1 MKQNGVSKGPKDNEN
16 FQRYRWLRAFSER
29 SEILLVGLGFAWLV
43 LLVVELIWHLTPFL
57 ESVVLI
63 IWVIF
68 ILDFL
73 IRLFLASRKWTF
85 LKQNVLTIVSLFIPA
100 FRVFRV
106 FASLRLLRTIG
117 VIRSLRVIR
126 VVTSINRGM
135 RALGRAFDRRAFG
148 YVILLTLMVCFVG
161 AAAMFAFEKETGAF
175 TNYWDALWW
184 TAMLL
189 TSIASEYWPRTAE
202 GKAVTLFLGIY
213 SLGVLGYFTAMLA
226 SFFIG
231 QDANNQKG
239 EIAGAKQI
247 DQIARELKRLR
258 EEVAKINK
266 APEKTE

>member
-1 MKQNGVSKGPKDNEN
+1 MKRKEVSNDSRNEDNRL
-16 FQRYRWLRAFSER
+16 RYRWLRAFNER
-29 SEILLVGLGFAWLV
+29 FEILLVVLGFAWLV
-43 LLVVELIWHLTPFL
+43 LLVIELIWQLTPFL
-57 ESVVLI
+57 ESIVLI

-68 ILDFL
+68 IIDFL
-73 IRLFLASRKWTF
+73 IKFFLASRKWTF

-106 FASLRLLRTIG
+106 FASLRLLRTMG

-135 RALGRAFDRRAFG
+135 RTLGKTFDRRAFG

-175 TNYWDALWW
+175 NNYWDALWW

-189 TSIASEYWPRTAE
+189 TSIASEYWPQTAE
-202 GKAVTLFLGIY
+202 GKVVTLFLGVY

-231 QDANNQKG
+231 QDASNQKG

-247 DQIARELKRLR
+247 DQMARELKLLR
-258 EEVAKINK
+258 EEVGKMNK
-266 APEKTE
+266 APEKRE